1 MLARI
6 LFVFSLALNSA
17 VLAEEHTEKSA
28 PNKDSIDSI
37 RQQLDYD
44 RQAAIEA
51 AERLAKSCAADNEK
65 APPVPKAQPQ
75 PTPASSDVG
84 KNQGSGPLQT
94 GENVGRAAVTPT
106 PKPVDTTDQF
116 KKSVGVTMAKA
127 IVVKEKGKTD
137 KDQRKILKN
146 YIEASRALVDAL
158 DKDADMKKLFDSVK

>member
-1 MLARI
+1 MLFRI
-6 LFVFSLALNSA
+6 LFAFSLVLNA
-17 VLAEEHTEKSA
+17 VALAESEHTTDKSG
-28 PNKDSIDSI
+28 STSSS
-37 RQQLDYD
+37 RQDLEYD
-44 RQAAIEA
+44 RQAAIDTA
-51 AERLAKSCAADNEK
+51 DRLAKSCAADNEK
-65 APPVPKAQPQ
+65 TSGPVPQPQ
-75 PTPASSDVG
+75 PQPPATPSSEG
-84 KNQGSGPLQT
+84 KNVGSGTPQT
-94 GENVGRAAVTPT
+94 GEIGGRTPVTPT